1 MVDCV
6 EIAFAGWER
15 DPKGFRQELGR
26 EIFRWFREKV
36 LDRERDFSLEGSF
49 AAAERLRHRKEGSER
64 IFRKVKKEVDRP
76 LREA

>member
-1 MVDCV
+1 MGDCV

-15 DPKGFRQELGR
+15 GPKGFRQELGR

-49 AAAERLRHRKEGSER
+49 AAAERLQRRKEGSER
-64 IFRKVKKEVDRP
+64 IFRKVKKRS
-76 LREA
+76 

>member
-1 MVDCV
+1 MGDCV
-6 EIAFAGWER
+6 EITSAGRER
-15 DPKGFRQELGR
+15 DPKGFPLGAGR

-49 AAAERLRHRKEGSER
+49 AAAERLQRRKEGSER

-76 LREA
+76 LGEA

>member
-1 MVDCV
+1 MGDCV

-15 DPKGFRQELGR
+15 GPKGFRQELGR

-49 AAAERLRHRKEGSER
+49 AAPEGRFGKNVPEGEKRS
-64 IFRKVKKEVDRP
+64 
-76 LREA
+76 